1 MFKKVVYS
9 FLPPLV
15 LVAIMWIIKLYEV
28 NAGIDLGMHGV
39 LPRTAS
45 GLQGI
50 LFSPFLHGSYDHL
63 LSNTTPFILLMAAL
77 IFFYE
82 EVWLNAFVFIYFL
95 SGIGLWLGGR
105 ENYHI
110 GASGIVYGLTGF
122 IFLSGILKRDTKL
135 MALSMLVI
143 FLYGSM
149 IWGVFPLF
157 KDVSFEAHLF
167 GLISGCLAA
176 MLYRDSGPKKKLY
189 QWEKDEVD
197 ELLSSESEAEGESGG
212 GSEINVNTNPIQG
225 TINYIYTEKK
235 KD

>member
-1 MFKKVVYS
+1 MLKKIVYS

-15 LVAIMWIIKLYEV
+15 LVIIMWIVKIYEV
-28 NAGIDLGMHGV
+28 RAGIDFGLHGV
-39 LPRTAS
+39 LPRTIN

-63 LSNTTPFILLMAAL
+63 ASNSTPFILLMAAL

-82 EVWLNAFVFIYFL
+82 EVWLPTFLIIYFL

-110 GASGIVYGLTGF
+110 GASGVVYGLVGF
-122 IFLSGILKRDTKL
+122 IFLSGILRNDMKL
-135 MALSMLVI
+135 KSLSMLVI

-157 KDVSFEAHLF
+157 KMVSYEAHIF
-167 GLISGCLAA
+167 GLLSGFLAA
-176 MLYRDSGPKKKLY
+176 LIYRDSGPKKKLY
-189 QWEKDEVD
+189 QWEKDEVE
-197 ELLSSESEAEGESGG
+197 ELIESEG
-212 GSEINVNTNPIQG
+212 GSSSSSSSIEAAKENLNP

-235 KD
+235 KE